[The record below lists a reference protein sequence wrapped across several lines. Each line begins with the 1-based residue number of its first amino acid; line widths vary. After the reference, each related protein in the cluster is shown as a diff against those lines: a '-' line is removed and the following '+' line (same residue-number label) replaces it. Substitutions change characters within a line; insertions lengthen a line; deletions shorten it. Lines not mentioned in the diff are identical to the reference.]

1 MFWSYR
7 RDVSDKASQY
17 IQGLLTKGIRKN
29 AEDIAEVVPGAKT
42 QNLQQFISDSK
53 WQYTPVLQHTALNV
67 NELIGD
73 ENDTGFFVDESGI
86 PKKGKMSVGVARQ
99 WLGCLGKTDNG
110 QVGVYSALGNGTI
123 ANLINAKLYLPE
135 EWIKDKERCKKAH
148 IPEEHQVFKTKD
160 ELALELV
167 DEAVE
172 LKLKFGWVGADA
184 GYGKGLN
191 FMRELENRN
200 LTFMIDVHKDQKIY
214 LTKPKPYIPVKEKEC
229 GRPAT
234 EFVVDEKT
242 IRIDKLIETINDSK
256 WRIVEVRDST
266 KGPVLYEV
274 FAKRVYCWT
283 PYMKDEIKSWWLVV
297 RRNPITHDD
306 YKYSIS
312 NSTVDTTIERLA
324 YMQGQR
330 YWIEHAFEIC
340 KGDCGMA
347 DYEVRGWDGWH
358 RHMALVM
365 MAQYF
370 LSLEMID
377 NKNEIP
383 LLSPRDIMEILAI
396 FLPKK
401 EVTIESV
408 IREMQLRHIQ
418 REKTKQS
425 GIAKVNEFK
434 QSILT

>member
-1 MFWSYR
+1 MWP
-7 RDVSDKASQY
+7 K
-17 IQGLLTKGIRKN
+17 
-29 AEDIAEVVPGAKT
+29 
-42 QNLQQFISDSK
+42 
-53 WQYTPVLQHTALNV
+53 
-67 NELIGD
+67 IGSR
-73 ENDTGFFVDESGI
+73 F
-86 PKKGKMSVGVARQ
+86 
-99 WLGCLGKTDNG
+99 
-110 QVGVYSALGNGTI
+110 
-123 ANLINAKLYLPE
+123 
-135 EWIKDKERCKKAH
+135 
-148 IPEEHQVFKTKD
+148 
-160 ELALELV
+160 
-167 DEAVE
+167 
-172 LKLKFGWVGADA
+172 
-184 GYGKGLN
+184 
-191 FMRELENRN
+191 
-200 LTFMIDVHKDQKIY
+200 
-214 LTKPKPYIPVKEKEC
+214 
-229 GRPAT
+229 
-234 EFVVDEKT
+234 
-242 IRIDKLIETINDSK
+242 
-256 WRIVEVRDST
+256 
-266 KGPVLYEV
+266 
-274 FAKRVYCWT
+274 
-283 PYMKDEIKSWWLVV
+283 KSWWLIV

-312 NSTVDTTIERLA
+312 NSAFDTTIELLA

-347 DYEVRGWDGWH
+347 DYEVRGCDGWH

-434 QSILT
+434 QSIST